1 VNSKKRKTTTWRIL
15 AIINTIITTMVLILL
30 GMVLLLTLT
39 ANVVGDSVKENLVVT
54 VVLQEDVPT
63 EDALKLQKKLCAK
76 PYVNS
81 IEYVSKE
88 QALKEHVESMGIDP
102 SEFLEANPFP
112 ISMEVSMQAEY
123 SNNDSLLWI
132 EKELEENPLVDE
144 VTYQKDLIENLN
156 RNLTYASLIL
166 LGIAALL
173 IVVSLSL
180 IYLTVQLIVYNHRFI
195 IHTMKLVGA
204 KWSYIRK
211 PFLINSFWIGLISA
225 ILADGTLLGLILWA
239 ARYDEAIMQYVTQQ
253 NMLIVGGSVLAVGL
267 LITVV
272 CTYVSVTQQLYTK
285 SKRLY

>member
-1 VNSKKRKTTTWRIL
+1 MSKKRKTKTWRIL
-15 AIINTIITTMVLILL
+15 ALINTIVTTMVLILL

-39 ANVVGDSVKENLVVT
+39 ANVVGNSVRENLVVT

-63 EDALKLQKKLCAK
+63 EEAQKLQKNLCAK
-76 PYVNS
+76 SYVNS

-112 ISMEVSMQAEY
+112 ISMEVSMKAEY

-132 EKELEENPLVDE
+132 EKELEETPQIEE
-144 VTYQKDLIENLN
+144 VVYQKDLVENLN
-156 RNLTYASLIL
+156 RNLTYASLVL

-204 KWSYIRK
+204 KWSYIRR
-211 PFLINSFWIGLISA
+211 PFLINSFWVGLISA
-225 ILADGTLLGLILWA
+225 VLADAVLFGLIMWA
-239 ARYDEAIMQYVTQQ
+239 AKYDEAILLYVTRQ
-253 NMLIVGGSVLAVGL
+253 NMLVVAGGVLAVGL

-272 CTYVSVTQQLYTK
+272 CTYVSVTQQLYK
-285 SKRLY
+285 KAGRLY

>member
-1 VNSKKRKTTTWRIL
+1 MNSKKRKTTTWRIL
-15 AIINTIITTMVLILL
+15 ALINTIITTMVLILL
-30 GMVLLLTLT
+30 GMVILLTLT
-39 ANVVGDSVKENLVVT
+39 ANEVGDSVKENLVVT
-54 VVLQEDVPT
+54 VVLQDDVPT
-63 EDALKLQKKLCAK
+63 ADAQKLQKNLSAK
-76 PYVNS
+76 HYVNS

-112 ISMEVSMQAEY
+112 ISMEVSMKAEY

-132 EKELEENPLVDE
+132 EKELEEIPLVDE
-144 VTYQKDLIENLN
+144 VVYQKDLVENLN

-204 KWSYIRK
+204 KWSYIRR

-225 ILADGTLLGLILWA
+225 ILAAGVLVGLILWA
-239 ARYDEAIMQYVTQQ
+239 AKYDEGILQYITQR
-253 NMLIVGGSVLAVGL
+253 NLLIVGGSVLAVGL

-272 CTYVSVTQQLYTK
+272 CTYVSVTAQLYK
-285 SKRLY
+285 KARRLY

>member
-1 VNSKKRKTTTWRIL
+1 MNSKKRKTTTWRIL

-39 ANVVGDSVKENLVVT
+39 ANVVGDSVRENLVVT

-63 EDALKLQKKLCAK
+63 EEALKLQKKLCAK